1 MDKSLLEQS
10 ASHLKQV
17 RKKSAV
23 EYTEKLD
30 YLVAMINA
38 VMLQRKDVKAL
49 VGENNLDMMK
59 DNHANHARFMSSIF
73 TNYNPEVL
81 IDTVLW
87 VFRAYRSHGFSTNYW
102 AAQLNVWIE
111 LLKKELSK
119 ESYEEIFPYYKWMQT
134 NIPLFVQL
142 SDEKLAVPNSL
153 H

>member
-17 RKKSAV
+17 SKKSAV

-49 VGENNLDMMK
+49 VGESNLDMMK